1 MRLCAPLC
9 LTLPPCWWLLVGCVW
24 VREGLVLMM
33 GDSVGGSWSLGRVWA
48 FLGEFVDGVE
58 AARERVSAPA
68 GDVTGGSDYEAAVLV
83 DTLLRD
89 SGAAHM
95 ANTVLGRAFGVS
107 ERSVRD
113 RRKAVARRY
122 PEFFEAAARVP
133 GHVVADAWE
142 RTAGVDGAPVAHVST
157 SAVPA
162 AAPVGSAAVA
172 SPLLAPGAASAA
184 WVVGETRVDAGSS
197 WFMDDAG
204 DGVVPPGVTVATRA
218 EGVGEGAGVDLADGR
233 VGSNTGTAVGSSA
246 ASDEVLA
253 DRARRALKEAHDA
266 ATELAASRLGVSPEA
281 VTPYRASLRIPEMDG
296 SWLKINIDPSQAAL
310 EQGERVA
317 FEMLRA
323 DMDKYADNYK
333 RTHEGVAG
341 AGGAYADGTLVVA
354 LADFQTGKTDVHG
367 GTVNLYKRVR
377 SVYAQMEAEL
387 PHYKTIIAADL
398 GDIIENFM
406 NVGSQR
412 QSNDLNLTDQ
422 LEAAISLIWEG
433 LRVLHSKCDNLVYVA
448 VPSNH
453 CEVRTGVGNKNR
465 ASSVLSDDYGI
476 HVQRQI
482 RRMAEMRPDVYG
494 NMSFVCPSD
503 YDAACTVKPSA
514 DDKSVLFFEHGHVGG
529 GASQAKMRQH
539 VKNMQA
545 GRIAY
550 AHMANI
556 FVHGHYHT
564 PEMYLVG
571 DKTWVVG
578 VSSIDS
584 GSSWFTNA
592 TGESAPSAVTSFVAK
607 DGMVRDM
614 RLWTPAEGIGLD
626 DVADGV
632 RTSLFVPGEGGMM
645 VNASAS
651 VEVDARSLVPQRVDE
666 LLDGGLRGQ

>member
-1 MRLCAPLC
+1 M
-9 LTLPPCWWLLVGCVW
+9 TVTDG
-24 VREGLVLMM
+24 G
-33 GDSVGGSWSLGRVWA
+33 SVGGSWSLGRVWA
-48 FLGEFVDGVE
+48 FLGEFVGGEV

-68 GDVTGGSDYEAAVLV
+68 GDVTGGSDYEAAVLA

-89 SGAAHM
+89 SGVAHA

-122 PEFFEAAARVP
+122 PEFFDAAARVP
-133 GHVVADAWE
+133 GRVVADAWE
-142 RTAGVDGAPVAHVST
+142 RTVGVDDVPAI
-157 SAVPA
+157 PA
-162 AAPVGSAAVA
+162 AAPAGSSVVA
-172 SPLLAPGAASAA
+172 SPALPAPGVASDA
-184 WVVGETRVDAGSS
+184 WAVGEPHVDAGSS
-197 WFMDDAG
+197 WFTGDAG
-204 DGVVPPGVTVATRA
+204 EVAVPPGVTVAAHA
-218 EGVGEGAGVDLADGR
+218 ESVGEGVDLGLAGER
-233 VGSNTGTAVGSSA
+233 GGSNAGAAVGASG

-266 ATELAASRLGVSPEA
+266 ATELAASKLGVSPEA

-317 FEMLRA
+317 FETLRA
-323 DMDKYADNYK
+323 DMDKYADSYVK
-333 RTHEGVAG
+333 RHNANGAVGVG
-341 AGGAYADGTLVVA
+341 DRADGTLVVA

-387 PHYKTIIAADL
+387 PHYRTIIAADL

-433 LRVLHSKCDNLVYVA
+433 LRVLHSKCDNLIYVA

-614 RLWTPAEGIGLD
+614 RLWTPADGVGLD
-626 DVADGV
+626 DVADGA

-651 VEVDARSLVPQRVDE
+651 VEVDARSLVPARVDE
-666 LLDGGLRGQ
+666 MLDGGLRGQ

>member
-1 MRLCAPLC
+1 M
-9 LTLPPCWWLLVGCVW
+9 TVTDG
-24 VREGLVLMM
+24 G
-33 GDSVGGSWSLGRVWA
+33 SVGGSWSLGRVWA

-89 SGAAHM
+89 SGSAHM

-133 GHVVADAWE
+133 GRLVADAWE
-142 RTAGVDGAPVAHVST
+142 RTAGVDDAPVI
-157 SAVPA
+157 PA
-162 AAPVGSAAVA
+162 AAPDGSPAVA
-172 SPLLAPGAASAA
+172 SPTPSAPGATSAA
-184 WVVGETRVDAGSS
+184 WTVGETHVDAGSP
-197 WFMDDAG
+197 WFIDEAG
-204 DGVVPPGVTVATRA
+204 EGTVPPGVTVAAHA
-218 EGVGEGAGVDLADGR
+218 ESVGEGVDLGLAGER
-233 VGSNTGTAVGSSA
+233 GGSNAGATVGAPAVSA
-246 ASDEVLA
+246 EVLA

-266 ATELAASRLGVSPEA
+266 ATELAASKLGVSPEA
-281 VTPYRASLRIPEMDG
+281 VTPYSASLRCEEIG
-296 SWLKINIDPSQAAL
+296 NSWLKVNINPLKAMLA
-310 EQGERVA
+310 EGERVA
-317 FEMLRA
+317 FDSLRA
-323 DMDKYADNYK
+323 DMDKYAADYVK
-333 RTHEGVAG
+333 RHNANGAVGVG
-341 AGGAYADGTLVVA
+341 DRADGTLVVA

-433 LRVLHSKCDNLVYVA
+433 LRVLHSKCDNLIYVA

-578 VSSIDS
+578 VSSIDA
-584 GSSWFTNA
+584 GSSWFTNMS
-592 TGESAPSAVTSFVAK
+592 GESAPSAVTSFVAK

-614 RLWTPAEGIGLD
+614 RLWTPADGVGLD
-626 DVADGV
+626 DVADGA

-651 VEVDARSLVPQRVDE
+651 VEVDAHSLVPARVDE
-666 LLDGGLRGQ
+666 LLDGGLRG

>member
-1 MRLCAPLC
+1 
-9 LTLPPCWWLLVGCVW
+9 
-24 VREGLVLMM
+24 MM
-33 GDSVGGSWSLGRVWA
+33 GDNVGGSWSLGRVWA

-89 SGAAHM
+89 SGVAHM

-122 PEFFEAAARVP
+122 PEFFDAAARVP
-133 GHVVADAWE
+133 GRVVADAWE
-142 RTAGVDGAPVAHVST
+142 RTAGVDSAPVTHISEPAIT
-157 SAVPA
+157 A
-162 AAPVGSAAVA
+162 AAPAGSPVVA
-172 SPLLAPGAASAA
+172 SPALPAPGAASDA
-184 WVVGETRVDAGSS
+184 WAVGEPHVDAGSS
-197 WFMDDAG
+197 WFTGDAG
-204 DGVVPPGVTVATRA
+204 EVAVPPGVTVAAHA
-218 EGVGEGAGVDLADGR
+218 ESVGEGVDLGLAGER
-233 VGSNTGTAVGSSA
+233 GGANAGATVGASAVSA
-246 ASDEVLA
+246 EVLA

-266 ATELAASRLGVSPEA
+266 ATELAASTLGVSPEA
-281 VTPYRASLRIPEMDG
+281 VTPYRASLRIPKMGGG
-296 SWLKINIDPSQAAL
+296 SWLKVDIDPTKAAL
-310 EQGERVA
+310 AEGERVA
-317 FEMLRA
+317 FETLRA
-323 DMDKYADNYK
+323 DMDKYADDYK
-333 RTHEGVAG
+333 RTHEGAAG
-341 AGGAYADGTLVVA
+341 VGGAYADGTLVVA

-387 PHYKTIIAADL
+387 PRYRTIIAADL

-433 LRVLHSKCDNLVYVA
+433 LRVLHSKCDNLIYVA

-453 CEVRTGVGNKNR
+453 GEVRTGVGNKNR

-476 HVQRQI
+476 HVQRQT

-550 AHMANI
+550 AHMASI

-614 RLWTPAEGIGLD
+614 RLWTPADGVGLD
-626 DVADGV
+626 DVADGA
-632 RTSLFVPGEGGMM
+632 RTSLFVPGEGGVM

-651 VEVDARSLVPQRVDE
+651 VEVDARSLVPARVDE
-666 LLDGGLRGQ
+666 LLDGRLRG

>member
-1 MRLCAPLC
+1 MTVTDGGSA
-9 LTLPPCWWLLVGCVW
+9 
-24 VREGLVLMM
+24 
-33 GDSVGGSWSLGRVWA
+33 GSWSQGRVWA

-95 ANTVLGRAFGVS
+95 ANTALGRVFGVS

-113 RRKAVARRY
+113 RRKSVARRY

-133 GHVVADAWE
+133 GRVVADAWE
-142 RTAGVDGAPVAHVST
+142 RTVGVDD
-157 SAVPA
+157 VPA
-162 AAPVGSAAVA
+162 IPAADPAGSAAVV
-172 SPLLAPGAASAA
+172 SPAPSAPGAASAA
-184 WVVGETRVDAGSS
+184 WAVGESHVDAGSS
-197 WFMDDAG
+197 WFTGEAG
-204 DGVVPPGVTVATRA
+204 EGAVPPGVTVAEHA
-218 EGVGEGAGVDLADGR
+218 ESVGEGADLGLAGER
-233 VGSNTGTAVGSSA
+233 GGSNAGAAVGASGVSA
-246 ASDEVLA
+246 EVLA

-266 ATELAASRLGVSPEA
+266 ATELAASKLGVSPDA

-296 SWLKINIDPSQAAL
+296 SWLKINIDPSGAAL

-317 FEMLRA
+317 FETLRA
-323 DMDKYADNYK
+323 DMDKYADDYK
-333 RTHEGVAG
+333 RTHEGAAG

-387 PHYKTIIAADL
+387 PHYKTVIAADL

-503 YDAACTVKPSA
+503 YDAACTVKPDA
-514 DDKSVLFFEHGHVGG
+514 CDKSVLFFEHGHVGG

-550 AHMANI
+550 AHLANI

-571 DKTWVVG
+571 DKTWAVG

-614 RLWTPAEGIGLD
+614 RLWTPADGVGLD
-626 DVADGV
+626 DVADGA

-651 VEVDARSLVPQRVDE
+651 VEVDARSLVPARVDE
-666 LLDGGLRGQ
+666 LLDGGLRG

>member
-1 MRLCAPLC
+1 
-9 LTLPPCWWLLVGCVW
+9 
-24 VREGLVLMM
+24 MM
-33 GDSVGGSWSLGRVWA
+33 ADSVGGSWSLGRVWA
-48 FLGEFVDGVE
+48 FLGEFVDGVG
-58 AARERVSAPA
+58 AARERVSAPT

-122 PEFFEAAARVP
+122 PEFFDAAARVP
-133 GHVVADAWE
+133 GRVVADAWE
-142 RTAGVDGAPVAHVST
+142 RTAGVDDSPAI
-157 SAVPA
+157 PA
-162 AAPVGSAAVA
+162 AAPAGSPVVA
-172 SPLLAPGAASAA
+172 SPALPAPGAASDA
-184 WVVGETRVDAGSS
+184 WAVGESHVDAGSS
-197 WFMDDAG
+197 WFMDEAG
-204 DGVVPPGVTVATRA
+204 EGMVPPGVTVAEHA
-218 EGVGEGAGVDLADGR
+218 ESVGKGADLGLAGER
-233 VGSNTGTAVGSSA
+233 GGSNAGAAVGASA
-246 ASDEVLA
+246 VSAEVLA

-266 ATELAASRLGVSPEA
+266 ATELAASKLGVSPEA

-317 FEMLRA
+317 FETLRA
-323 DMDKYADNYK
+323 DMDKYADEYK
-333 RTHEGVAG
+333 RTHEGAAG
-341 AGGAYADGTLVVA
+341 VGGAYADGTPVVA

-387 PHYKTIIAADL
+387 PRYRTIIAADL

-433 LRVLHSKCDNLVYVA
+433 LRVLHSKCDNLIYVA

-614 RLWTPAEGIGLD
+614 RLWTPADGVGLD
-626 DVADGV
+626 DVADGA

-651 VEVDARSLVPQRVDE
+651 VEVDARSLVPARVDE
-666 LLDGGLRGQ
+666 LLDGGLRG

>member
-1 MRLCAPLC
+1 MTVTDGGSA
-9 LTLPPCWWLLVGCVW
+9 
-24 VREGLVLMM
+24 
-33 GDSVGGSWSLGRVWA
+33 GGSWSLGRAWA
-48 FLGEFVDGVE
+48 FLGEFVDGVGS
-58 AARERVSAPA
+58 ARERVSAPA
-68 GDVTGGSDYEAAVLV
+68 GDVTGGSDYEAAVLA

-89 SGAAHM
+89 SGVAHM
-95 ANTVLGRAFGVS
+95 ANTALGRVFGVS

-113 RRKAVARRY
+113 RRKSVARRY

-133 GHVVADAWE
+133 GRLVADVWE
-142 RTAGVDGAPVAHVST
+142 SVAGADGAPGQVGLSAAPASDSAVKGVVSAGSPAVVSPAPSVHSAVSAAT
-157 SAVPA
+157 SAP
-162 AAPVGSAAVA
+162 SVA
-172 SPLLAPGAASAA
+172 SGAN
-184 WVVGETRVDAGSS
+184 
-197 WFMDDAG
+197 
-204 DGVVPPGVTVATRA
+204 TVAGR
-218 EGVGEGAGVDLADGR
+218 EGALAGGEGASESAD
-233 VGSNTGTAVGSSA
+233 V
-246 ASDEVLA
+246 EVLA

-266 ATELAASRLGVSPEA
+266 ATELAASKLGVSPEA
-281 VTPYRASLRIPEMDG
+281 VTPYRASLRCEEMG
-296 SWLKINIDPSQAAL
+296 NSWLKVNINPLKAMLAD
-310 EQGERVA
+310 GERVA
-317 FEMLRA
+317 FETLRA
-323 DMDKYADNYK
+323 DMDKYAADYVK
-333 RTHEGVAG
+333 RHSTRSATDVGDR
-341 AGGAYADGTLVVA
+341 ADGTLVVA

-367 GTVNLYKRVR
+367 GTVNLYRRVR

-387 PHYKTIIAADL
+387 PHYKTIVAADL

-433 LRVLHSKCDNLVYVA
+433 LRVLHSKCDNLIYVA

-529 GASQAKMRQH
+529 GAAQAKMRRH
-539 VKNMQA
+539 VKDMQA

-550 AHMANI
+550 AHLANI

-578 VSSIDS
+578 VSSIDA

-614 RLWTPAEGIGLD
+614 RLWTPADGVGLD
-626 DVADGV
+626 DAVDGA

-651 VEVDARSLVPQRVDE
+651 VEVDAHDLVPARVDE
-666 LLDGGLRGQ
+666 ILGGGLRGQ

>member
-1 MRLCAPLC
+1 MAV
-9 LTLPPCWWLLVGCVW
+9 TDG
-24 VREGLVLMM
+24 G
-33 GDSVGGSWSLGRVWA
+33 SVGGSWSLGRVWA

-58 AARERVSAPA
+58 AARERVSAPT

-122 PEFFEAAARVP
+122 PEFFEASARVP
-133 GHVVADAWE
+133 GRVVADAWE
-142 RTAGVDGAPVAHVST
+142 RTAGVDDAPAI
-157 SAVPA
+157 PA
-162 AAPVGSAAVA
+162 TATAGSPVVA
-172 SPLLAPGAASAA
+172 SPTPSAPGAASAA
-184 WVVGETRVDAGSS
+184 WAVGESHVDAGSS
-197 WFMDDAG
+197 WFMDEAG
-204 DGVVPPGVTVATRA
+204 EVAVPPGVTVAAHA
-218 EGVGEGAGVDLADGR
+218 ESVGEGVDLGLAGER
-233 VGSNTGTAVGSSA
+233 GGSNAGAAVGASG

-266 ATELAASRLGVSPEA
+266 ATELAASRLGVSPDA
-281 VTPYRASLRIPEMDG
+281 VSPYRASLRIPEMDG
-296 SWLKINIDPSQAAL
+296 SWLKVNIDQTKAAL
-310 EQGERVA
+310 DEGERVA
-317 FEMLRA
+317 FESLRA
-323 DMDKYADNYK
+323 DMDKYAADYVKHHNT
-333 RTHEGVAG
+333 RSVAG
-341 AGGAYADGTLVVA
+341 AGAYADGTLVVA
-354 LADFQTGKTDVHG
+354 LADFQTGKADVHG

-387 PHYKTIIAADL
+387 PHYKTIVAADL

-433 LRVLHSKCDNLVYVA
+433 LRVLHSKCDNLIYVA

-503 YDAACTVKPSA
+503 YDAACTVKPDA
-514 DDKSVLFFEHGHVGG
+514 GDKSVLFFEHGHVGG
-529 GASQAKMRQH
+529 GASQAKMRRH
-539 VKNMQA
+539 VKDMQA

-550 AHMANI
+550 AHLANI
-556 FVHGHYHT
+556 FVHAHYHT

-614 RLWTPAEGIGLD
+614 RLWTPADGVGLD
-626 DVADGV
+626 DAADGA

-651 VEVDARSLVPQRVDE
+651 VEVDARSLVPARVDE
-666 LLDGGLRGQ
+666 MLDGGLRGQ

>member
-1 MRLCAPLC
+1 M
-9 LTLPPCWWLLVGCVW
+9 TVTDG
-24 VREGLVLMM
+24 G
-33 GDSVGGSWSLGRVWA
+33 SVGGSWSLGRVWA

-133 GHVVADAWE
+133 GRLVADAWE
-142 RTAGVDGAPVAHVST
+142 RTAGVDDAPAI
-157 SAVPA
+157 PA
-162 AAPVGSAAVA
+162 AAPAGSPVVA
-172 SPLLAPGAASAA
+172 SPAPPAPSGTPDA
-184 WVVGETRVDAGSS
+184 WAVGEPHVDAGSS
-197 WFMDDAG
+197 WFTGDAG
-204 DGVVPPGVTVATRA
+204 EGTVPPGVTVAA
-218 EGVGEGAGVDLADGR
+218 HSENVGEGAGVDLGLAGER
-233 VGSNTGTAVGSSA
+233 GGSNTGATVGSYGASA
-246 ASDEVLA
+246 EVLA

-266 ATELAASRLGVSPEA
+266 ATELAASKLGVSPEA
-281 VTPYRASLRIPEMDG
+281 VTPYSASLRCEEIG
-296 SWLKINIDPSQAAL
+296 NSWLKVNINPLKAMLA
-310 EQGERVA
+310 EGERVA
-317 FEMLRA
+317 FDSLRA
-323 DMDKYADNYK
+323 DMDKYAADYVK
-333 RTHEGVAG
+333 RHNANGAVGVG
-341 AGGAYADGTLVVA
+341 DRADGTLVVA

-387 PHYKTIIAADL
+387 PHYRTIIAADL

-433 LRVLHSKCDNLVYVA
+433 LRVLHSKCDNLIYVA

-550 AHMANI
+550 AHLANI

-614 RLWTPAEGIGLD
+614 RLWTPADGVGLG
-626 DVADGV
+626 DVAEGA

-651 VEVDARSLVPQRVDE
+651 VEVDANGLVPQRVDE
-666 LLDGGLRGQ
+666 MLDGGLRGQ

>member
-1 MRLCAPLC
+1 
-9 LTLPPCWWLLVGCVW
+9 
-24 VREGLVLMM
+24 MM
-33 GDSVGGSWSLGRVWA
+33 VDSVGGSWSMGRVWA
-48 FLGEFVDGVE
+48 FLGAFGVSE
-58 AARERVSAPA
+58 RSVRERVQAPA

-89 SGAAHM
+89 SGVQHM

-142 RTAGVDGAPVAHVST
+142 RTAGVDGAPAAHVST

-172 SPLLAPGAASAA
+172 SHPSAPGAASAA
-184 WVVGETRVDAGSS
+184 WVVGEPHVDAGSS
-197 WFMDDAG
+197 WFTGEAG
-204 DGVVPPGVTVATRA
+204 DGVVPPGVAVAARGEA
-218 EGVGEGAGVDLADGR
+218 ASEGAGVDLGLAGEH
-233 VGSNTGTAVGSSA
+233 GGENTGTAVGASA
-246 ASDEVLA
+246 ASAEVLA

-266 ATELAASRLGVSPEA
+266 ATELAASKLGVSPEA

-317 FEMLRA
+317 FDSLRS
-323 DMDKYADNYK
+323 DMDKYAADYVK
-333 RTHEGVAG
+333 RVRAGNGADTAGV
-341 AGGAYADGTLVVA
+341 GGAYADGTLVVA

-387 PHYKTIIAADL
+387 PRYRTIIAADL

-433 LRVLHSKCDNLVYVA
+433 LRVLHSKCDNLIYVA

-626 DVADGV
+626 DEADGA

>member
-1 MRLCAPLC
+1 MTVAD
-9 LTLPPCWWLLVGCVW
+9 G
-24 VREGLVLMM
+24 G
-33 GDSVGGSWSLGRVWA
+33 SAGSWSLGRVWA

-58 AARERVSAPA
+58 AARERVSAPT

-133 GHVVADAWE
+133 GRVVADAWE
-142 RTAGVDGAPVAHVST
+142 RTAGVDDAPAI
-157 SAVPA
+157 PA
-162 AAPVGSAAVA
+162 AATAGSPVVA
-172 SPLLAPGAASAA
+172 SPTPSAPGAASAA
-184 WVVGETRVDAGSS
+184 WAVGESHVDAGSP
-197 WFMDDAG
+197 WFVDEAG
-204 DGVVPPGVTVATRA
+204 EGTVPPGVTVAAHA
-218 EGVGEGAGVDLADGR
+218 ESVAPGAGVDLGLAGER
-233 VGSNTGTAVGSSA
+233 GGSNVGAAVGESGVSA
-246 ASDEVLA
+246 EVLA

-266 ATELAASRLGVSPEA
+266 ATELAASKLGVSPEA
-281 VTPYRASLRIPEMDG
+281 VTPYSASLRCEEIG
-296 SWLKINIDPSQAAL
+296 NSWLKVNINPLKAMLA
-310 EQGERVA
+310 EGERVA
-317 FEMLRA
+317 FDSLRA
-323 DMDKYADNYK
+323 DMDKYAADYVK
-333 RTHEGVAG
+333 RHNANGAVGVG
-341 AGGAYADGTLVVA
+341 DRADGTLVVA

-387 PHYKTIIAADL
+387 PHYRTIIAADL

-433 LRVLHSKCDNLVYVA
+433 LRVLHSKCDNLIYVA

-550 AHMANI
+550 AHLANI

-584 GSSWFTNA
+584 GSSWFTNMS
-592 TGESAPSAVTSFVAK
+592 GESAPSAITSFVAK

-614 RLWTPAEGIGLD
+614 RLWTPADGVGLD
-626 DVADGV
+626 DVAEGA

-651 VEVDARSLVPQRVDE
+651 VEVDARSLVPARVDE

>member
-1 MRLCAPLC
+1 MTVTDGGSA
-9 LTLPPCWWLLVGCVW
+9 
-24 VREGLVLMM
+24 
-33 GDSVGGSWSLGRVWA
+33 GSWSLGRVWA

-122 PEFFEAAARVP
+122 QEFFEAAARVP
-133 GHVVADAWE
+133 GRLVADAWE
-142 RTAGVDGAPVAHVST
+142 RTAGVDDAPAI
-157 SAVPA
+157 PA
-162 AAPVGSAAVA
+162 AAPAGSAVVA
-172 SPLLAPGAASAA
+172 SPAPSAPGAASAA
-184 WVVGETRVDAGSS
+184 WTVGESHVDSGSS
-197 WFMDDAG
+197 WFMDEAG
-204 DGVVPPGVTVATRA
+204 NPVVPVGVSV
-218 EGVGEGAGVDLADGR
+218 EGVPSGAGATTVVERVAANVD
-233 VGSNTGTAVGSSA
+233 TTAVDGGA
-246 ASDEVLA
+246 DVEVLA

-266 ATELAASRLGVSPEA
+266 ATELAASKLGVSPDA

-317 FEMLRA
+317 FDSLRA
-323 DMDKYADNYK
+323 DMDKYAANYVK
-333 RTHEGVAG
+333 RHNTRSAAG
-341 AGGAYADGTLVVA
+341 AGAYADGTLVVA

-387 PHYKTIIAADL
+387 PRYRTIIAADL

-614 RLWTPAEGIGLD
+614 RLWTPADGVGLD
-626 DVADGV
+626 DAADGA

-651 VEVDARSLVPQRVDE
+651 VEVDARSLVPARVDE
-666 LLDGGLRGQ
+666 MLDGGLRGQ

>member
-1 MRLCAPLC
+1 M
-9 LTLPPCWWLLVGCVW
+9 T
-24 VREGLVLMM
+24 
-33 GDSVGGSWSLGRVWA
+33 GDNVGGSWSMGRVWA
-48 FLGEFVDGVE
+48 FLGAFGVSE
-58 AARERVSAPA
+58 RSVRERVQAPA

-89 SGAAHM
+89 SGVQHM

-172 SPLLAPGAASAA
+172 SPPSAPGAASAA
-184 WVVGETRVDAGSS
+184 WVVGETHVDAGSS

-204 DGVVPPGVTVATRA
+204 DGVVPPGVAVAAHA
-218 EGVGEGAGVDLADGR
+218 ESVGEGMGVDLADGR

-317 FEMLRA
+317 FETLRA

-333 RTHEGVAG
+333 RTHEGIVG

-453 CEVRTGVGNKNR
+453 GEVRTGVGNKNR

>member
-1 MRLCAPLC
+1 M
-9 LTLPPCWWLLVGCVW
+9 T
-24 VREGLVLMM
+24 GLN
-33 GDSVGGSWSLGRVWA
+33 GADGSWSLGRVWA

-89 SGAAHM
+89 SGVAHA

-133 GHVVADAWE
+133 GRVVADVWE
-142 RTAGVDGAPVAHVST
+142 SVAGADGARGVAGVSDARGSESAVQGVVPAGSPAVSPAVSASNAASPALSAPV
-157 SAVPA
+157 
-162 AAPVGSAAVA
+162 VA
-172 SPLLAPGAASAA
+172 SGSF
-184 WVVGETRVDAGSS
+184 VVGESHVDAGSS
-197 WFMDDAG
+197 WFTDEAG
-204 DGVVPPGVTVATRA
+204 NPVTPVGVSVEGVPSGAGATTVAGRECSLA
-218 EGVGEGAGVDLADGR
+218 EGETAADSVD
-233 VGSNTGTAVGSSA
+233 V
-246 ASDEVLA
+246 EVLA

-266 ATELAASRLGVSPEA
+266 ATELAASRLGVSPDA
-281 VTPYRASLRIPEMDG
+281 VSPYRASLRIPEMDG
-296 SWLKINIDPSQAAL
+296 SWLTVNIDQTKAML
-310 EQGERVA
+310 DEGERVA
-317 FEMLRA
+317 FETLRA
-323 DMDKYADNYK
+323 DMDKYAADYAK
-333 RTHEGVAG
+333 RHNTRNAVNAG
-341 AGGAYADGTLVVA
+341 EYADGTLVVA

-387 PHYKTIIAADL
+387 PRYKTIVAADL

-422 LEAAISLIWEG
+422 LEAAISLVWEG
-433 LRVLHSKCDNLVYVA
+433 LRVLHSKCDNLIYVA

-578 VSSIDS
+578 VSSIDA

-614 RLWTPAEGIGLD
+614 RLWTPADGAGLD
-626 DVADGV
+626 DVADGA

-651 VEVDARSLVPQRVDE
+651 VEVDARSLVPARVDE

>member
-1 MRLCAPLC
+1 M
-9 LTLPPCWWLLVGCVW
+9 T
-24 VREGLVLMM
+24 
-33 GDSVGGSWSLGRVWA
+33 GDNVGGSWSLGRVWA

-89 SGAAHM
+89 SGVAHM

-122 PEFFEAAARVP
+122 PEFFEAAVRVP
-133 GHVVADAWE
+133 GRVVADAWE
-142 RTAGVDGAPVAHVST
+142 RTAGVDDAPAI
-157 SAVPA
+157 PA
-162 AAPVGSAAVA
+162 AAPASSAAVA
-172 SPLLAPGAASAA
+172 SPAPSVPGVASGAWA
-184 WVVGETRVDAGSS
+184 VGETRVDAGSS

-204 DGVVPPGVTVATRA
+204 NPVVPVGASV
-218 EGVGEGAGVDLADGR
+218 EGVPSGAGATTVVERDAANVDTTVVDGGAD
-233 VGSNTGTAVGSSA
+233 V
-246 ASDEVLA
+246 EVLA

-266 ATELAASRLGVSPEA
+266 ATELAASKLGVSPEA

-317 FEMLRA
+317 FETLRA
-323 DMDKYADNYK
+323 DMDKYADSYK
-333 RTHEGVAG
+333 QTHAHAAN

-387 PHYKTIIAADL
+387 PRYRTIIAADL

-578 VSSIDS
+578 VSSIDA

-614 RLWTPAEGIGLD
+614 RLWTPADGVGLD
-626 DVADGV
+626 DVADGA

-651 VEVDARSLVPQRVDE
+651 VEVDARSLVPARVDE

>member
-1 MRLCAPLC
+1 MTVAD
-9 LTLPPCWWLLVGCVW
+9 
-24 VREGLVLMM
+24 

-89 SGAAHM
+89 SGVAHA

-133 GHVVADAWE
+133 GRVVADAWE
-142 RTAGVDGAPVAHVST
+142 RTAGVDDAPAI
-157 SAVPA
+157 PA
-162 AAPVGSAAVA
+162 AATAGSPAVA
-172 SPLLAPGAASAA
+172 SPAPPAPSGTPDA
-184 WVVGETRVDAGSS
+184 WAVGESHVDAGSS
-197 WFMDDAG
+197 WFTGDAG
-204 DGVVPPGVTVATRA
+204 EVAVPPGVTVAA
-218 EGVGEGAGVDLADGR
+218 HSENVGEVAGVDLGLAGER
-233 VGSNTGTAVGSSA
+233 GGANAGTAVGASGV
-246 ASDEVLA
+246 SDEVLA

-266 ATELAASRLGVSPEA
+266 ATELAASKLGVSPEA
-281 VTPYRASLRIPEMDG
+281 VTPYSASLRCEEIG
-296 SWLKINIDPSQAAL
+296 NSWLKVNINPLKAMLA
-310 EQGERVA
+310 EGERVA
-317 FEMLRA
+317 FDSLRA
-323 DMDKYADNYK
+323 DMDKYAADYVK
-333 RTHEGVAG
+333 RHNANGAVGVG
-341 AGGAYADGTLVVA
+341 DRADGTLVVA

-387 PHYKTIIAADL
+387 PRYRTIIAADL

-433 LRVLHSKCDNLVYVA
+433 LRVLHSKCDNLIYVA

-614 RLWTPAEGIGLD
+614 RLWTPADGVGLD
-626 DVADGV
+626 DVADGA

-651 VEVDARSLVPQRVDE
+651 VEVDARSLVPARADE

>member
-1 MRLCAPLC
+1 MTAG
-9 LTLPPCWWLLVGCVW
+9 VSG
-24 VREGLVLMM
+24 
-33 GDSVGGSWSLGRVWA
+33 SVGGSWSQGRVWA

-122 PEFFEAAARVP
+122 PEFFDAAARVP
-133 GHVVADAWE
+133 GRLVADAWE
-142 RTAGVDGAPVAHVST
+142 RTAGVDDAPAI
-157 SAVPA
+157 PA
-162 AAPVGSAAVA
+162 AAPAGSPVVA
-172 SPLLAPGAASAA
+172 SPAPSAPGAASDA
-184 WVVGETRVDAGSS
+184 WAVGETHVDSGSP
-197 WFMDDAG
+197 WFMDEVG
-204 DGVVPPGVTVATRA
+204 EGTVPPGVTVAAHA
-218 EGVGEGAGVDLADGR
+218 ESVAPGAGVGLGLAGER
-233 VGSNTGTAVGSSA
+233 GGSNVGAAVGASGVSA
-246 ASDEVLA
+246 EVLA

-266 ATELAASRLGVSPEA
+266 ATELAASRLGVSPDA
-281 VTPYRASLRIPEMDG
+281 VSPYRASLRIPEMDG
-296 SWLKINIDPSQAAL
+296 SWLKVNIDQTKAAL
-310 EQGERVA
+310 DEGERVA
-317 FEMLRA
+317 FESLRA
-323 DMDKYADNYK
+323 DMDKYAADYVKHHNT
-333 RTHEGVAG
+333 RSVAG
-341 AGGAYADGTLVVA
+341 AGAYADGTLVVA
-354 LADFQTGKTDVHG
+354 LADFQTGKADVHG

-387 PHYKTIIAADL
+387 PHYKTIVAADL

-433 LRVLHSKCDNLVYVA
+433 LRVLHSKCDNLIYVA

-503 YDAACTVKPSA
+503 YDAACTVKPDA
-514 DDKSVLFFEHGHVGG
+514 GDKSVLFFEHGHVGG
-529 GASQAKMRQH
+529 GASQAKMRRH
-539 VKNMQA
+539 VKDMQA

-550 AHMANI
+550 AHLANI
-556 FVHGHYHT
+556 FVHAHYHT

-592 TGESAPSAVTSFVAK
+592 TGESAPSAITSFVAK

-614 RLWTPAEGIGLD
+614 RLWTPADGVGLD
-626 DVADGV
+626 DAADGA

-651 VEVDARSLVPQRVDE
+651 VEVDARSLVPARVDE
-666 LLDGGLRGQ
+666 MLDGGLRGQ

>member
-1 MRLCAPLC
+1 MTVAD
-9 LTLPPCWWLLVGCVW
+9 G
-24 VREGLVLMM
+24 GNA
-33 GDSVGGSWSLGRVWA
+33 GSWSLGRVWA

-58 AARERVSAPA
+58 AARERVQAPA

-89 SGAAHM
+89 SGVAHM

-133 GHVVADAWE
+133 GRLVADAWE
-142 RTAGVDGAPVAHVST
+142 RTAGVDSVPAI
-157 SAVPA
+157 PA
-162 AAPVGSAAVA
+162 AAPVDSTAVA
-172 SPLLAPGAASAA
+172 STAPSAPGAASAA
-184 WVVGETRVDAGSS
+184 WAVGETRVDAGSS
-197 WFMDDAG
+197 WFMDEAG
-204 DGVVPPGVTVATRA
+204 EAAVPSGVTVAA
-218 EGVGEGAGVDLADGR
+218 HGENVGEGAGVDLGLAGER
-233 VGSNTGTAVGSSA
+233 VGSNAGAAVGSSA
-246 ASDEVLA
+246 VSAEVLA

-266 ATELAASRLGVSPEA
+266 ATELAASKLGVSPEA

-296 SWLKINIDPSQAAL
+296 SWLKVNIDQAKAAL
-310 EQGERVA
+310 DEGERVA
-317 FEMLRA
+317 FETLRA
-323 DMDKYADNYK
+323 DMDKYAADYK
-333 RTHEGVAG
+333 RTHAHAAN

-387 PHYKTIIAADL
+387 PRYRTIIAADL

-433 LRVLHSKCDNLVYVA
+433 LRVLHSKCDNLIYVA

-482 RRMAEMRPDVYG
+482 RRMAQMRPDVYG

-614 RLWTPAEGIGLD
+614 RLWTPADGVGLD
-626 DVADGV
+626 DVADGA

-651 VEVDARSLVPQRVDE
+651 VEVDTNGLVPARVDE
-666 LLDGGLRGQ
+666 LLGGGLRG

>member
-1 MRLCAPLC
+1 M
-9 LTLPPCWWLLVGCVW
+9 T
-24 VREGLVLMM
+24 GLN
-33 GDSVGGSWSLGRVWA
+33 GAGGSWSLGRVWA

-122 PEFFEAAARVP
+122 PEFFDAAARVP
-133 GHVVADAWE
+133 GRLVADAWE
-142 RTAGVDGAPVAHVST
+142 RTAGVDDAPAI
-157 SAVPA
+157 PA
-162 AAPVGSAAVA
+162 TATAGSPVVA
-172 SPLLAPGAASAA
+172 SPTPSAPGAASDA
-184 WVVGETRVDAGSS
+184 WAVGEPHVDAGSS
-197 WFMDDAG
+197 WFTGDAG
-204 DGVVPPGVTVATRA
+204 EVAVPPGVTVAAHA
-218 EGVGEGAGVDLADGR
+218 ESVGEGVDLGLAGER
-233 VGSNTGTAVGSSA
+233 GGSNAGAAVGESGVSA
-246 ASDEVLA
+246 EVLA

-266 ATELAASRLGVSPEA
+266 ATELAASKLGVSPDA

-296 SWLKINIDPSQAAL
+296 SWLKINIDPSGAAL

-317 FEMLRA
+317 FETLRA
-323 DMDKYADNYK
+323 DMDKYADDYK
-333 RTHEGVAG
+333 RTHEGAAG
-341 AGGAYADGTLVVA
+341 VGGAYADGTLVVA

-387 PHYKTIIAADL
+387 PRYRTIIAADL

-433 LRVLHSKCDNLVYVA
+433 LRVLHSKCDNLIYVA

-578 VSSIDS
+578 VSSIDA

-614 RLWTPAEGIGLD
+614 RLWTPADGVGLD
-626 DVADGV
+626 DAADGA

-651 VEVDARSLVPQRVDE
+651 VEVDARSLVPARVDE
-666 LLDGGLRGQ
+666 LLDGGLRG

>member
-1 MRLCAPLC
+1 
-9 LTLPPCWWLLVGCVW
+9 
-24 VREGLVLMM
+24 MM
-33 GDSVGGSWSLGRVWA
+33 GDNVGGSWSQGRAWA
-48 FLGEFVDGVE
+48 FLGEFVDGVG

-89 SGAAHM
+89 SGVAHA

-133 GHVVADAWE
+133 GRVVADAWE
-142 RTAGVDGAPVAHVST
+142 RTAGVDDAPAI
-157 SAVPA
+157 PA
-162 AAPVGSAAVA
+162 AATAGSPVVA
-172 SPLLAPGAASAA
+172 SPAPSAPGAASDA
-184 WVVGETRVDAGSS
+184 WAVGEPHVDAGSS
-197 WFMDDAG
+197 WFTGDAG
-204 DGVVPPGVTVATRA
+204 EVAVPPGVTAAAHA
-218 EGVGEGAGVDLADGR
+218 ESVGEGVDLGLAGER
-233 VGSNTGTAVGSSA
+233 GGANAGAAVGASGVSA
-246 ASDEVLA
+246 EVLA

-266 ATELAASRLGVSPEA
+266 ATELAASKLGVSPEA
-281 VTPYRASLRIPEMDG
+281 VTPYSASLRCEEIG
-296 SWLKINIDPSQAAL
+296 NSWLKVNINPLKAMLA
-310 EQGERVA
+310 EGERVA
-317 FEMLRA
+317 FESLRA
-323 DMDKYADNYK
+323 DMDKYAADYVKHHNT
-333 RTHEGVAG
+333 RSVAG
-341 AGGAYADGTLVVA
+341 AGAYADGTLVVA

-387 PHYKTIIAADL
+387 PHYKTIVAADL

-433 LRVLHSKCDNLVYVA
+433 LRVLHSKCDNLIYVA

-592 TGESAPSAVTSFVAK
+592 TGESVPSAVTSFVAK

-614 RLWTPAEGIGLD
+614 RLWTPADGVGLD
-626 DVADGV
+626 DVADGA

-651 VEVDARSLVPQRVDE
+651 VEVDARSLVPARVDE

>member
-1 MRLCAPLC
+1 
-9 LTLPPCWWLLVGCVW
+9 
-24 VREGLVLMM
+24 MM
-33 GDSVGGSWSLGRVWA
+33 GDNVGGSWSLGRVWA
-48 FLGEFVDGVE
+48 FLGEFVDGE
-58 AARERVSAPA
+58 GAARERVQAPA

-172 SPLLAPGAASAA
+172 SPPSAHGVSPAA
-184 WVVGETRVDAGSS
+184 WAVGESHVDAGSS

-204 DGVVPPGVTVATRA
+204 NPVVPVGVSV
-218 EGVGEGAGVDLADGR
+218 EGVPSGAGATTVVEREATNVD
-233 VGSNTGTAVGSSA
+233 TTAVDGGA
-246 ASDEVLA
+246 DVDVLA
-253 DRARRALKEAHDA
+253 DKARRALKEAHDA
-266 ATELAASRLGVSPEA
+266 ATELAASKLGVSPEA

-317 FEMLRA
+317 FETLRA

-333 RTHEGVAG
+333 RTHEGAAG

-433 LRVLHSKCDNLVYVA
+433 LRVLHSKCDNLIYVA

-482 RRMAEMRPDVYG
+482 RRMAEMQPDVYG

-614 RLWTPAEGIGLD
+614 RLWTPADGVGLD
-626 DVADGV
+626 DVADGA

-651 VEVDARSLVPQRVDE
+651 VEIDARSLVPARVDE
-666 LLDGGLRGQ
+666 MLDGGLRG

>member
-1 MRLCAPLC
+1 
-9 LTLPPCWWLLVGCVW
+9 
-24 VREGLVLMM
+24 MM
-33 GDSVGGSWSLGRVWA
+33 GDTVGGSWSQGRVWA
-48 FLGEFVDGVE
+48 FLGEFVDGVG

-89 SGAAHM
+89 SGVAHA

-133 GHVVADAWE
+133 GRLVADAWE
-142 RTAGVDGAPVAHVST
+142 RTAGVDDAPAI
-157 SAVPA
+157 PA
-162 AAPVGSAAVA
+162 AAPAGSPVVA
-172 SPLLAPGAASAA
+172 SPAPSAPGAASDA
-184 WVVGETRVDAGSS
+184 WAVGEPHVDAGSS
-197 WFMDDAG
+197 WFMDEAG
-204 DGVVPPGVTVATRA
+204 EGTVPPGVTVAA
-218 EGVGEGAGVDLADGR
+218 HSENVGEVAGVDLGLAGER
-233 VGSNTGTAVGSSA
+233 GGSNAGAAVGASGVSA
-246 ASDEVLA
+246 EVLA

-266 ATELAASRLGVSPEA
+266 ATELAASRLGVSPDA
-281 VTPYRASLRIPEMDG
+281 VSPYRASLRIPEMDG
-296 SWLKINIDPSQAAL
+296 SWLKVNIDQSKAML
-310 EQGERVA
+310 DEGERVA
-317 FEMLRA
+317 FESLRA
-323 DMDKYADNYK
+323 DMDKYAADYAKHHNANGAV
-333 RTHEGVAG
+333 GVG
-341 AGGAYADGTLVVA
+341 DRADGTLVVA

-387 PHYKTIIAADL
+387 PHYKTIVAADL

-433 LRVLHSKCDNLVYVA
+433 LRVLHSKCDNLIYVA

-503 YDAACTVKPSA
+503 YDAACTVKPDA

-529 GASQAKMRQH
+529 GAAQAKMRRH
-539 VKNMQA
+539 VKDMQA

-550 AHMANI
+550 AHLANI

-614 RLWTPAEGIGLD
+614 RLWTPADGVGLD
-626 DVADGV
+626 DVADGA

-651 VEVDARSLVPQRVDE
+651 VEVDARSLVPARVDE

>member
-1 MRLCAPLC
+1 
-9 LTLPPCWWLLVGCVW
+9 
-24 VREGLVLMM
+24 MM
-33 GDSVGGSWSLGRVWA
+33 GDTVGGSWSLGRAWA
-48 FLGEFVDGVE
+48 FLGEFVDGVV
-58 AARERVSAPA
+58 AARERVQAPA
-68 GDVTGGSDYEAAVLV
+68 GDVTGGSDYEAAVLA

-89 SGAAHM
+89 SGVAHM
-95 ANTVLGRAFGVS
+95 ANTALGRVFGVS

-113 RRKAVARRY
+113 RRKSVARRY

-133 GHVVADAWE
+133 GRVVADVWE
-142 RTAGVDGAPVAHVST
+142 SVAGADSALGVAGVSDARGVESDVQGVVLAGSSAVSPAVSASSAASPALSAPVVASGSFEVGAPS
-157 SAVPA
+157 
-162 AAPVGSAAVA
+162 
-172 SPLLAPGAASAA
+172 
-184 WVVGETRVDAGSS
+184 VDAGSS
-197 WFMDDAG
+197 WFTDGAG
-204 DGVVPPGVTVATRA
+204 NTVTPVGVTV
-218 EGVGEGAGVDLADGR
+218 EGV
-233 VGSNTGTAVGSSA
+233 
-246 ASDEVLA
+246 ASDAGASLVGVHDDANTDATVTNGGADVEVLA

-266 ATELAASRLGVSPEA
+266 ATELAASRLGVSPDA
-281 VTPYRASLRIPEMDG
+281 VSPYRASLRIPEMDG
-296 SWLKINIDPSQAAL
+296 SWLKVNIDQSKAML
-310 EQGERVA
+310 DEGERVA
-317 FEMLRA
+317 FDSLRA
-323 DMDKYADNYK
+323 DMDKYAADYVK
-333 RTHEGVAG
+333 RHNTHSAAG
-341 AGGAYADGTLVVA
+341 ASDYAEGTLVVA

-387 PHYKTIIAADL
+387 PHYKTIVAADL

-433 LRVLHSKCDNLVYVA
+433 LRVLHSKCDNLIYVA

-503 YDAACTVKPSA
+503 YDAACTVKPDA
-514 DDKSVLFFEHGHVGG
+514 GDKSVLFFEHGHVGG
-529 GASQAKMRQH
+529 GASQAKMRCH
-539 VKNMQA
+539 VKDMQA

-550 AHMANI
+550 AHLANI

-578 VSSIDS
+578 VSSIDA

-626 DVADGV
+626 DVADGA

-651 VEVDARSLVPQRVDE
+651 VEVDARSLVPARVDE

>member
-1 MRLCAPLC
+1 
-9 LTLPPCWWLLVGCVW
+9 
-24 VREGLVLMM
+24 MM
-33 GDSVGGSWSLGRVWA
+33 VDSVGGSWSLGRVWA

-95 ANTVLGRAFGVS
+95 ANTVLGRVFGVS

-133 GHVVADAWE
+133 GRVVADVWE
-142 RTAGVDGAPVAHVST
+142 RTAGVDDEPAS
-157 SAVPA
+157 SAV
-162 AAPVGSAAVA
+162 VA
-172 SPLLAPGAASAA
+172 SPAPSAPGAASAA
-184 WVVGETRVDAGSS
+184 WAVGEPHVDAGSS
-197 WFMDDAG
+197 WFTGDAG
-204 DGVVPPGVTVATRA
+204 EGTVPPGVTVAERA
-218 EGVGEGAGVDLADGR
+218 ESVGEVAGVDLGLAGDHSGA
-233 VGSNTGTAVGSSA
+233 NTGAAVGVSGV
-246 ASDEVLA
+246 SDEVLA

-266 ATELAASRLGVSPEA
+266 ATELAASKLGVSPEA

-317 FEMLRA
+317 FETLRA
-323 DMDKYADNYK
+323 DMDKYADDYVK
-333 RTHEGVAG
+333 RHSSRNAAGVSD
-341 AGGAYADGTLVVA
+341 YADGTLVVA

-387 PHYKTIIAADL
+387 PHYRTIIAADL

-433 LRVLHSKCDNLVYVA
+433 LRVLHSKCDNLIYVA

-482 RRMAEMRPDVYG
+482 RRMAEMRTDVYG

-550 AHMANI
+550 AHLANI

-584 GSSWFTNA
+584 GSSWFTNMS
-592 TGESAPSAVTSFVAK
+592 GESAPSAITSFVAK

-614 RLWTPAEGIGLD
+614 RLWTPADGVGLD
-626 DVADGV
+626 DVAEGA

-651 VEVDARSLVPQRVDE
+651 VEVDARSLVPARVDE

>member
-1 MRLCAPLC
+1 MTVAD
-9 LTLPPCWWLLVGCVW
+9 G
-24 VREGLVLMM
+24 G
-33 GDSVGGSWSLGRVWA
+33 SAGSWSLGRAWA
-48 FLGEFVDGVE
+48 FLGEFVDGVG
-58 AARERVSAPA
+58 AARERVQAPA
-68 GDVTGGSDYEAAVLV
+68 GDVTGGSDYEAAVLA

-89 SGAAHM
+89 SGVAHM
-95 ANTVLGRAFGVS
+95 ANTALGRVFGVS

-113 RRKAVARRY
+113 RRKSVARRY

-133 GHVVADAWE
+133 GRVVADAWE
-142 RTAGVDGAPVAHVST
+142 SVAGDDGVPVQVGVSAAPASE
-157 SAVPA
+157 SAVPVVASAGSRVTASPTVVSPAVSAPNA
-162 AAPVGSAAVA
+162 ASPVPSATSAASGSFEVG
-172 SPLLAPGAASAA
+172 APS
-184 WVVGETRVDAGSS
+184 VDAGSS
-197 WFMDDAG
+197 WFTGEAG
-204 DGVVPPGVTVATRA
+204 NAVTP
-218 EGVGEGAGVDLADGR
+218 AGVR
-233 VGSNTGTAVGSSA
+233 A
-246 ASDEVLA
+246 ASDESAVSGVGVSVGVADSESADVEVLA

-266 ATELAASRLGVSPEA
+266 ATELAASRLGVSPDA
-281 VTPYRASLRIPEMDG
+281 VSPYRASLRIPEMDG
-296 SWLKINIDPSQAAL
+296 SWLKINIDQSKAML
-310 EQGERVA
+310 DEGERVA
-317 FEMLRA
+317 FESLRA
-323 DMDKYADNYK
+323 DMDKYAADYVKLHNA
-333 RTHEGVAG
+333 RSVAG
-341 AGGAYADGTLVVA
+341 AGEYADGTLVVA

-387 PHYKTIIAADL
+387 PHYETIVAADL

-433 LRVLHSKCDNLVYVA
+433 LRVLHSKCDRLIYVA

-503 YDAACTVKPSA
+503 YDAACTVKPSV

-529 GASQAKMRQH
+529 GASQAKVRQH

-550 AHMANI
+550 AHVANI

-578 VSSIDS
+578 VSSIDA

-614 RLWTPAEGIGLD
+614 RLWTPADGVGLD
-626 DVADGV
+626 DVADGA

-651 VEVDARSLVPQRVDE
+651 VEVDANGLVPQRVDE
-666 LLDGGLRGQ
+666 LLDGGLRG

>member
-1 MRLCAPLC
+1 
-9 LTLPPCWWLLVGCVW
+9 
-24 VREGLVLMM
+24 MM
-33 GDSVGGSWSLGRVWA
+33 GDTVGGSWSQGRVWA
-48 FLGEFVDGVE
+48 FLGEFVDGVG

-89 SGAAHM
+89 SGVSHA

-133 GHVVADAWE
+133 GRVVADAWE
-142 RTAGVDGAPVAHVST
+142 RTAGVDDAPVAHA
-157 SAVPA
+157 SAPAIPPA
-162 AAPVGSAAVA
+162 APAGSPVVA
-172 SPLLAPGAASAA
+172 SPTPSAPGAASAA
-184 WVVGETRVDAGSS
+184 WAVGESHVDAGSP
-197 WFMDDAG
+197 WFVDEAG
-204 DGVVPPGVTVATRA
+204 EGTVPPGVTVAAHA
-218 EGVGEGAGVDLADGR
+218 ESVGEGVDLGLAGER
-233 VGSNTGTAVGSSA
+233 GGSNVGAAVGESGVSA
-246 ASDEVLA
+246 EVLA

-266 ATELAASRLGVSPEA
+266 ATELAASKLGVSPDA

-317 FEMLRA
+317 FDSLRA
-323 DMDKYADNYK
+323 DMDKYADEYK
-333 RTHEGVAG
+333 RTHEGAAN

-367 GTVNLYKRVR
+367 GTVSLYKRVR

-387 PHYKTIIAADL
+387 PHYRTIIAADL

-433 LRVLHSKCDNLVYVA
+433 LRVLHSKCDNLIYVA

-514 DDKSVLFFEHGHVGG
+514 DDKSALFFEHGHVGG

-578 VSSIDS
+578 VSSIDA
-584 GSSWFTNA
+584 GSSWFTNMS
-592 TGESAPSAVTSFVAK
+592 GESAPSAVTSFVAK

-614 RLWTPAEGIGLD
+614 RLWTPADGVGLD
-626 DVADGV
+626 DVADGA

-651 VEVDARSLVPQRVDE
+651 VEVDARSLVPARVDE

>member
-1 MRLCAPLC
+1 
-9 LTLPPCWWLLVGCVW
+9 
-24 VREGLVLMM
+24 MM
-33 GDSVGGSWSLGRVWA
+33 GDSVGGSWSMGRVWA
-48 FLGEFVDGVE
+48 FLGEFVGGVE

-113 RRKAVARRY
+113 RRKSVARRY
-122 PEFFEAAARVP
+122 PEFFDAAARVP
-133 GHVVADAWE
+133 GRVVADAWE
-142 RTAGVDGAPVAHVST
+142 RTAGVDDAPAI
-157 SAVPA
+157 PA
-162 AAPVGSAAVA
+162 AATAGSPVVA
-172 SPLLAPGAASAA
+172 SPTPSAPGAASDA
-184 WVVGETRVDAGSS
+184 WAVGESHVDAGSS
-197 WFMDDAG
+197 WFTGEAG
-204 DGVVPPGVTVATRA
+204 EGAVPPGVTVAAHA
-218 EGVGEGAGVDLADGR
+218 ESVGEGVDLGLAGER
-233 VGSNTGTAVGSSA
+233 GGSNAGAAVGESGVSA
-246 ASDEVLA
+246 EVLA

-266 ATELAASRLGVSPEA
+266 ATELAASKLGVSPEA

-296 SWLKINIDPSQAAL
+296 SWLKINIDPSGAAL

-317 FEMLRA
+317 FETLRA
-323 DMDKYADNYK
+323 DMDKYADDYK
-333 RTHEGVAG
+333 RTHEGADN

-387 PHYKTIIAADL
+387 HRYRTIIAADL

-433 LRVLHSKCDNLVYVA
+433 LRVLHSKCDNLIYVA

-550 AHMANI
+550 AHLANI

-614 RLWTPAEGIGLD
+614 RLWTPADGAGLD
-626 DVADGV
+626 DVAGGA
-632 RTSLFVPGEGGMM
+632 RTSLFVPGEDGGM

-651 VEVDARSLVPQRVDE
+651 VEVDARSLVPARVDE

>member
-1 MRLCAPLC
+1 M
-9 LTLPPCWWLLVGCVW
+9 T
-24 VREGLVLMM
+24 GLN
-33 GDSVGGSWSLGRVWA
+33 GAGGSWSLGRVWA
-48 FLGEFVDGVE
+48 FLGEFVDGVG

-68 GDVTGGSDYEAAVLV
+68 GDVTGGSDYEAAVLA

-89 SGAAHM
+89 SGVAHM
-95 ANTVLGRAFGVS
+95 ANTALGRAFGVS

-113 RRKAVARRY
+113 RRKSVARRY

-133 GHVVADAWE
+133 GRVVADAWD
-142 RTAGVDGAPVAHVST
+142 RTAGVDGAPVDASC
-157 SAVPA
+157 AV
-162 AAPVGSAAVA
+162 APSAVA
-172 SPLLAPGAASAA
+172 SVASPAAPSAIPVGGEANGVSVQPAARPVAASAA
-184 WVVGETRVDAGSS
+184 PAQST
-197 WFMDDAG
+197 
-204 DGVVPPGVTVATRA
+204 
-218 EGVGEGAGVDLADGR
+218 DGR
-233 VGSNTGTAVGSSA
+233 AVGGGEYAPAVSGESVGV
-246 ASDEVLA
+246 EVLA

-266 ATELAASRLGVSPEA
+266 ATELAASRLGVSPDA

-296 SWLKINIDPSQAAL
+296 SWLKVNIDQTKAAL
-310 EQGERVA
+310 DEGERVA
-317 FEMLRA
+317 FETLRA
-323 DMDKYADNYK
+323 DMDKYAADYVK
-333 RTHEGVAG
+333 RHNTRSVAG
-341 AGGAYADGTLVVA
+341 AGEYADGTLVVA

-387 PHYKTIIAADL
+387 PHYRTIIAADL

-433 LRVLHSKCDNLVYVA
+433 LRVLHSKCDNLIYVA

-578 VSSIDS
+578 VSSIDA
-584 GSSWFTNA
+584 GSSWFTNMS
-592 TGESAPSAVTSFVAK
+592 GESAPSAVTSFVAK

-614 RLWTPAEGIGLD
+614 RLWTPADGVGLD
-626 DVADGV
+626 DVADGA

-651 VEVDARSLVPQRVDE
+651 VEVDARSLVPARVDE
-666 LLDGGLRGQ
+666 LLGGGLRGQ

>member
-1 MRLCAPLC
+1 MTVAD
-9 LTLPPCWWLLVGCVW
+9 G
-24 VREGLVLMM
+24 G
-33 GDSVGGSWSLGRVWA
+33 SAGSWSLGRVWA

-133 GHVVADAWE
+133 GRVVADAWE
-142 RTAGVDGAPVAHVST
+142 RTVGVD
-157 SAVPA
+157 
-162 AAPVGSAAVA
+162 AAPAGSPVVA
-172 SPLLAPGAASAA
+172 SPALPAPGVASDA
-184 WVVGETRVDAGSS
+184 WAVGETHVDAGSS
-197 WFMDDAG
+197 WFMDEAG
-204 DGVVPPGVTVATRA
+204 EVAVPPGVTVAAHA
-218 EGVGEGAGVDLADGR
+218 ESVGEGVDLGLAGER
-233 VGSNTGTAVGSSA
+233 GGSNAGATVGESG

-266 ATELAASRLGVSPEA
+266 ATELAASKLGVSPEA
-281 VTPYRASLRIPEMDG
+281 VTPYSASLRCEEIG
-296 SWLKINIDPSQAAL
+296 NSWLKVNINPLKAMLA
-310 EQGERVA
+310 EGERVA
-317 FEMLRA
+317 FDSLRA
-323 DMDKYADNYK
+323 DMDKYAADYVK
-333 RTHEGVAG
+333 RHNANGAVGVG
-341 AGGAYADGTLVVA
+341 DRADGTLVVA

-433 LRVLHSKCDNLVYVA
+433 LRVLHSKCDNLIYVA

-614 RLWTPAEGIGLD
+614 RLWTPADGVGLD
-626 DVADGV
+626 DVSDGA

-651 VEVDARSLVPQRVDE
+651 VEVDARSLVPARADE

>member
-1 MRLCAPLC
+1 
-9 LTLPPCWWLLVGCVW
+9 
-24 VREGLVLMM
+24 MM

-133 GHVVADAWE
+133 GRLVADAWE
-142 RTAGVDGAPVAHVST
+142 RTAGVDDEPT
-157 SAVPA
+157 IPA
-162 AAPVGSAAVA
+162 AAPAGSAVVA
-172 SPLLAPGAASAA
+172 SPAPSAPGAASAA
-184 WVVGETRVDAGSS
+184 WTVGESHVDSGSS
-197 WFMDDAG
+197 WFMDEAG
-204 DGVVPPGVTVATRA
+204 NPVVPVGVSVEGVTS
-218 EGVGEGAGVDLADGR
+218 GAGATTVVERVAANVD
-233 VGSNTGTAVGSSA
+233 TTAVDGGA
-246 ASDEVLA
+246 DVEVLA

-266 ATELAASRLGVSPEA
+266 ATELAASKLGVSPDA
-281 VTPYRASLRIPEMDG
+281 VSPYRASLRIPEMDG
-296 SWLKINIDPSQAAL
+296 SWLKVNIDPSQAAL

-317 FEMLRA
+317 FETLRA
-323 DMDKYADNYK
+323 DMDKYADSYVK
-333 RTHEGVAG
+333 RVRAGNGADTAG

-387 PHYKTIIAADL
+387 PRYRTIIAADL

-433 LRVLHSKCDNLVYVA
+433 LRVLHSKCDNLIYVA

-503 YDAACTVKPSA
+503 YDAACTVKPDA
-514 DDKSVLFFEHGHVGG
+514 GDKSVLFFEHGHVGG

-614 RLWTPAEGIGLD
+614 RLWTPADGVGLD
-626 DVADGV
+626 DVADGA

-651 VEVDARSLVPQRVDE
+651 VEVDARSLVPARVDE
-666 LLDGGLRGQ
+666 LLDGGLRG

>member
-1 MRLCAPLC
+1 MTVAD
-9 LTLPPCWWLLVGCVW
+9 G
-24 VREGLVLMM
+24 G
-33 GDSVGGSWSLGRVWA
+33 SAGSWSLGRVWA

-58 AARERVSAPA
+58 TARERVSAPA

-95 ANTVLGRAFGVS
+95 ANTALGRAFGVS

-133 GHVVADAWE
+133 GRVVADAWE
-142 RTAGVDGAPVAHVST
+142 RTAGVDDAPAI
-157 SAVPA
+157 PA
-162 AAPVGSAAVA
+162 AAPAGSPAVA
-172 SPLLAPGAASAA
+172 SPAPPAPSGTPDA
-184 WVVGETRVDAGSS
+184 WAVGESHVDAGSS
-197 WFMDDAG
+197 WFMDEA
-204 DGVVPPGVTVATRA
+204 
-218 EGVGEGAGVDLADGR
+218 GEGAGVDLGLAGER
-233 VGSNTGTAVGSSA
+233 GGSNAGAAVGASGVSA
-246 ASDEVLA
+246 EVLA

-266 ATELAASRLGVSPEA
+266 ATELAASKLGVSPDA

-317 FEMLRA
+317 FETLRA
-323 DMDKYADNYK
+323 DMDKYADDYVK
-333 RTHEGVAG
+333 RHSTPNAG
-341 AGGAYADGTLVVA
+341 GAGAYADGTLVVA

-387 PHYKTIIAADL
+387 PHYQTIIAADL

-433 LRVLHSKCDNLVYVA
+433 LRVLHSKCDNLIYVA

-503 YDAACTVKPSA
+503 YDAACTVKPDA

-529 GASQAKMRQH
+529 GAAQAKMRRH
-539 VKNMQA
+539 VKDMQA

-550 AHMANI
+550 AHLANI

-614 RLWTPAEGIGLD
+614 RLWTPADGVGLD
-626 DVADGV
+626 DVADGA

-651 VEVDARSLVPQRVDE
+651 VEVDAHDLVPARVDE
-666 LLDGGLRGQ
+666 ILGGGLRGQ

>member
-1 MRLCAPLC
+1 MTVAD
-9 LTLPPCWWLLVGCVW
+9 G
-24 VREGLVLMM
+24 G
-33 GDSVGGSWSLGRVWA
+33 SAGSWSLGRVWA

-58 AARERVSAPA
+58 AARERVSAPT

-113 RRKAVARRY
+113 RRKSVARRY
-122 PEFFEAAARVP
+122 PEFFDAAARVP
-133 GHVVADAWE
+133 GRVVADAWE
-142 RTAGVDGAPVAHVST
+142 RTAGVDDAPAI
-157 SAVPA
+157 PA
-162 AAPVGSAAVA
+162 AATAGSPVVA
-172 SPLLAPGAASAA
+172 SPTPSAPGAASDA
-184 WVVGETRVDAGSS
+184 WAVGESHVDAGSS
-197 WFMDDAG
+197 WFTGEAG
-204 DGVVPPGVTVATRA
+204 EGAVPPGVTVAAHA
-218 EGVGEGAGVDLADGR
+218 ESVGEGVDLGLAGER
-233 VGSNTGTAVGSSA
+233 GGSNAGAAVGESGVSA
-246 ASDEVLA
+246 EVLA

-266 ATELAASRLGVSPEA
+266 ATELAASKLGVSPEA
-281 VTPYRASLRIPEMDG
+281 VTPYSASLRCEEIG
-296 SWLKINIDPSQAAL
+296 NSWLKVNINPLKAMLA
-310 EQGERVA
+310 EGERVA
-317 FEMLRA
+317 FDSLRA
-323 DMDKYADNYK
+323 DMDKYAADYVK
-333 RTHEGVAG
+333 RHNANGAVGVG
-341 AGGAYADGTLVVA
+341 DRADGTLVVA

-387 PHYKTIIAADL
+387 PRYRTIIAADL

-433 LRVLHSKCDNLVYVA
+433 LRVLHSKCDNLIYVA

-550 AHMANI
+550 AHLANI

-614 RLWTPAEGIGLD
+614 RLWTPADGVGLD
-626 DVADGV
+626 DVADGA

>member
-1 MRLCAPLC
+1 MTVAD
-9 LTLPPCWWLLVGCVW
+9 G
-24 VREGLVLMM
+24 G
-33 GDSVGGSWSLGRVWA
+33 SAGSWSLGRVWA

-58 AARERVSAPA
+58 AARERVSAPT

-122 PEFFEAAARVP
+122 PEFFDAAARVP
-133 GHVVADAWE
+133 GRVVADAWE
-142 RTAGVDGAPVAHVST
+142 RTAGVDDAPAI
-157 SAVPA
+157 PA
-162 AAPVGSAAVA
+162 AATAGSPVVA
-172 SPLLAPGAASAA
+172 SPTPSAPGAASAA
-184 WVVGETRVDAGSS
+184 WAVGESHVDAGSP
-197 WFMDDAG
+197 WFVDEAG
-204 DGVVPPGVTVATRA
+204 EGTVPPGVTVAEHA
-218 EGVGEGAGVDLADGR
+218 ESVGEGVDLGLAGER
-233 VGSNTGTAVGSSA
+233 GGSNVGAAVGESGVSA
-246 ASDEVLA
+246 EVLA

-266 ATELAASRLGVSPEA
+266 ATELAASKLGVSPDA

-317 FEMLRA
+317 FDSLRA
-323 DMDKYADNYK
+323 DMDKYADEYK
-333 RTHEGVAG
+333 RTHEGAAN

-367 GTVNLYKRVR
+367 GTVSLYKRVR

-387 PHYKTIIAADL
+387 PHYRTIIAADL

-433 LRVLHSKCDNLVYVA
+433 LRVLHSKCDNLIYVA

-578 VSSIDS
+578 VSSIDA

-614 RLWTPAEGIGLD
+614 RLWTPADGVGLD
-626 DVADGV
+626 DVADGA

-651 VEVDARSLVPQRVDE
+651 VEVDARSLMPARVDE
-666 LLDGGLRGQ
+666 MLDGGLRG

>member
-1 MRLCAPLC
+1 
-9 LTLPPCWWLLVGCVW
+9 
-24 VREGLVLMM
+24 MM
-33 GDSVGGSWSLGRVWA
+33 GDSVGGSWSQGRVWA

-122 PEFFEAAARVP
+122 QEFFEAAARVP
-133 GHVVADAWE
+133 GSLVADAWE
-142 RTAGVDGAPVAHVST
+142 RTAGVDDEPT
-157 SAVPA
+157 IPA
-162 AAPVGSAAVA
+162 AAPAGSAVVA
-172 SPLLAPGAASAA
+172 SPAPSAPGAASAA
-184 WVVGETRVDAGSS
+184 WTVGESHVDSGSS
-197 WFMDDAG
+197 WFMDEAG
-204 DGVVPPGVTVATRA
+204 NPVVPVGVSV
-218 EGVGEGAGVDLADGR
+218 EGVPSGAGATTVVERVAANVD
-233 VGSNTGTAVGSSA
+233 TTAVDGGA
-246 ASDEVLA
+246 DVEVLA

-266 ATELAASRLGVSPEA
+266 ATELAASKLGVSPEA

-317 FEMLRA
+317 FDSLRA
-323 DMDKYADNYK
+323 DMDKYAANYVK
-333 RTHEGVAG
+333 RHNTRSAAG
-341 AGGAYADGTLVVA
+341 AGAYADGTLVVA

-387 PHYKTIIAADL
+387 PRYRTIIAADL

-564 PEMYLVG
+564 PEMHLVG

-578 VSSIDS
+578 VSSIDA

-614 RLWTPAEGIGLD
+614 RLWTPADGVGLD
-626 DVADGV
+626 DVADGA
-632 RTSLFVPGEGGMM
+632 RTSLFVPGEGGGM

-651 VEVDARSLVPQRVDE
+651 VEVDARSLVPSRVDE
-666 LLDGGLRGQ
+666 MLDGGLRGQ

>member
-1 MRLCAPLC
+1 MTVAD
-9 LTLPPCWWLLVGCVW
+9 G
-24 VREGLVLMM
+24 G
-33 GDSVGGSWSLGRVWA
+33 SAGSWSLGRVWA

-95 ANTVLGRAFGVS
+95 ANTALGRAFGVS

-133 GHVVADAWE
+133 GRVVADAWE
-142 RTAGVDGAPVAHVST
+142 RTADVDDAPAI
-157 SAVPA
+157 PA
-162 AAPVGSAAVA
+162 AAPAGSPAVA
-172 SPLLAPGAASAA
+172 SPAPPAPSGTPDA
-184 WVVGETRVDAGSS
+184 WAVGESHVDAGSS
-197 WFMDDAG
+197 WFMDEA
-204 DGVVPPGVTVATRA
+204 
-218 EGVGEGAGVDLADGR
+218 GEGAGVDLGLAGER
-233 VGSNTGTAVGSSA
+233 GGANAGAAVGASGVSA
-246 ASDEVLA
+246 EVLA

-266 ATELAASRLGVSPEA
+266 ATELAASKLGVSPEA

-317 FEMLRA
+317 FETLRA
-323 DMDKYADNYK
+323 DMDKYADNYVK
-333 RTHEGVAG
+333 RVRAG
-341 AGGAYADGTLVVA
+341 NGADTAGMGGAYADGTLVVA

-387 PHYKTIIAADL
+387 PHYRTIIAADL

-433 LRVLHSKCDNLVYVA
+433 LRVLHSKCDNLIYVA

-550 AHMANI
+550 AHLANI

-584 GSSWFTNA
+584 GSSWFTNMS
-592 TGESAPSAVTSFVAK
+592 GESAPSAVTSFVAK

-614 RLWTPAEGIGLD
+614 RLWTPADGVGLD
-626 DVADGV
+626 DVADGA

-651 VEVDARSLVPQRVDE
+651 VEVDARSLVPARVDE

>member
-1 MRLCAPLC
+1 
-9 LTLPPCWWLLVGCVW
+9 
-24 VREGLVLMM
+24 MM
-33 GDSVGGSWSLGRVWA
+33 VDSVGGSWSLGRVWA

-133 GHVVADAWE
+133 GRLVADAWE
-142 RTAGVDGAPVAHVST
+142 RTVGVDDVPAI
-157 SAVPA
+157 PA
-162 AAPVGSAAVA
+162 AAPAGSPVVA
-172 SPLLAPGAASAA
+172 SPAPSAPGVASDA
-184 WVVGETRVDAGSS
+184 WAVGEPHVDAGSS
-197 WFMDDAG
+197 WFTGDAG
-204 DGVVPPGVTVATRA
+204 EVAVPPGVTVAAHA
-218 EGVGEGAGVDLADGR
+218 ESVGEGVDLGLAGER
-233 VGSNTGTAVGSSA
+233 GGANAGATVGASAVSA
-246 ASDEVLA
+246 EVLA

-266 ATELAASRLGVSPEA
+266 ATELAASTLGVSPEA
-281 VTPYRASLRIPEMDG
+281 VTPYRASLRIPKMGGG
-296 SWLKINIDPSQAAL
+296 SWLKVDIDPTKAAL
-310 EQGERVA
+310 AEGERVA
-317 FEMLRA
+317 FETLRA
-323 DMDKYADNYK
+323 DMDKYADDYK
-333 RTHEGVAG
+333 RTHEGAAG
-341 AGGAYADGTLVVA
+341 VGGAYADGTLVVA

-387 PHYKTIIAADL
+387 PHYKTIVAADL

-433 LRVLHSKCDNLVYVA
+433 LRVLHSKCDNLIYVA

-503 YDAACTVKPSA
+503 YDAACTVKPDA

-529 GASQAKMRQH
+529 GAAQAKMRRH
-539 VKNMQA
+539 VKDMQA

-550 AHMANI
+550 AHLANI

-578 VSSIDS
+578 VSSIDA

-614 RLWTPAEGIGLD
+614 RLWTPADGVGLD
-626 DVADGV
+626 DVADGA

-651 VEVDARSLVPQRVDE
+651 VEVDTNGLVPARVDE

>member
-1 MRLCAPLC
+1 
-9 LTLPPCWWLLVGCVW
+9 
-24 VREGLVLMM
+24 MM
-33 GDSVGGSWSLGRVWA
+33 GDSVGGSWSQGRAWA
-48 FLGEFVDGVE
+48 FLGEFVDGVG

-68 GDVTGGSDYEAAVLV
+68 GDVTGGSDYEAAVLA

-89 SGAAHM
+89 SGVAHM
-95 ANTVLGRAFGVS
+95 ANTALGRVFGVS

-113 RRKAVARRY
+113 RRKSVARRY

-133 GHVVADAWE
+133 GRLVADVWESVSGVDSAPGVAGVPDSRGSESAAQGVVPAGSAVVASPAPS
-142 RTAGVDGAPVAHVST
+142 APVVASGSFGVGESHVD
-157 SAVPA
+157 
-162 AAPVGSAAVA
+162 AVA
-172 SPLLAPGAASAA
+172 S
-184 WVVGETRVDAGSS
+184 VGVRDVH
-197 WFMDDAG
+197 
-204 DGVVPPGVTVATRA
+204 A
-218 EGVGEGAGVDLADGR
+218 ESVGEGASVDLGLAGEHS
-233 VGSNTGTAVGSSA
+233 GSNTGATVGASA
-246 ASDEVLA
+246 ASAEVLA
-253 DRARRALKEAHDA
+253 DRARRALREAHDA
-266 ATELAASRLGVSPEA
+266 ATELAASKLGVSPEA
-281 VTPYRASLRIPEMDG
+281 VMPYRASLRCEEMG
-296 SWLKINIDPSQAAL
+296 NSWLKVNIDPLKAMLAD
-310 EQGERVA
+310 GERVA
-317 FEMLRA
+317 FETLRA
-323 DMDKYADNYK
+323 DMDKYAADYAK
-333 RTHEGVAG
+333 HHSTRSAAG
-341 AGGAYADGTLVVA
+341 AGDDADGTLVVA

-387 PHYKTIIAADL
+387 PHYKTIVAADL

-433 LRVLHSKCDNLVYVA
+433 LRVLHSKCDNLIYVA

-503 YDAACTVKPSA
+503 YDAACTVKPDA

-529 GASQAKMRQH
+529 GAAQAKMRRH
-539 VKNMQA
+539 VKDMQA

-550 AHMANI
+550 AHLANI

-578 VSSIDS
+578 VSSIDA

-614 RLWTPAEGIGLD
+614 RLWTPADGVGLD
-626 DVADGV
+626 DVADGA

-651 VEVDARSLVPQRVDE
+651 VEVDTNGLVPARVDE

>member
-1 MRLCAPLC
+1 M
-9 LTLPPCWWLLVGCVW
+9 T
-24 VREGLVLMM
+24 
-33 GDSVGGSWSLGRVWA
+33 GDNVGGSWSLGRVWA
-48 FLGEFVDGVE
+48 FLGTFGVSE
-58 AARERVSAPA
+58 RSLRERVQAPA

-133 GHVVADAWE
+133 GHVVADAWD
-142 RTAGVDGAPVAHVST
+142 RTAGVDGTPVAHVST

-162 AAPVGSAAVA
+162 AAPAASPVVA
-172 SPLLAPGAASAA
+172 SPPSAPGAASAT
-184 WVVGETRVDAGSS
+184 WVVGETHVDAGSS

-204 DGVVPPGVTVATRA
+204 DGVVPPGVAAAAHAESVAP
-218 EGVGEGAGVDLADGR
+218 GASVDLGLVGDHG
-233 VGSNTGTAVGSSA
+233 GSNAGAAGGVSA
-246 ASDEVLA
+246 ASAEALA

-266 ATELAASRLGVSPEA
+266 ATELAASKLGVSPEA
-281 VTPYRASLRIPEMDG
+281 VTPYRASLRCEEMG
-296 SWLKINIDPSQAAL
+296 NSWLKVNIDPLKAMLAD
-310 EQGERVA
+310 GERVA
-317 FEMLRA
+317 FETLRA
-323 DMDKYADNYK
+323 DMDKYADDYK
-333 RTHEGVAG
+333 RTHAHAAN

-387 PHYKTIIAADL
+387 PHYRTIIAADL

-614 RLWTPAEGIGLD
+614 RLWTPADGAGLD
-626 DVADGV
+626 DVADGA

-651 VEVDARSLVPQRVDE
+651 VEVDARSLVPARVDE

>member
-1 MRLCAPLC
+1 MTVAD
-9 LTLPPCWWLLVGCVW
+9 G
-24 VREGLVLMM
+24 G
-33 GDSVGGSWSLGRVWA
+33 SAGSWSLGRVWA

-133 GHVVADAWE
+133 GRLVADAWE
-142 RTAGVDGAPVAHVST
+142 RTAGVDDVPAI
-157 SAVPA
+157 PA
-162 AAPVGSAAVA
+162 AAPAGSHVAA
-172 SPLLAPGAASAA
+172 SPATSAPGAASDA
-184 WVVGETRVDAGSS
+184 WAVGEPHVDAGSS
-197 WFMDDAG
+197 WLTGEAG
-204 DGVVPPGVTVATRA
+204 EGAVPPGVMVAAHA
-218 EGVGEGAGVDLADGR
+218 ESVGEGASADLGLAGER
-233 VGSNTGTAVGSSA
+233 GGSNAGATVGASAVSA
-246 ASDEVLA
+246 EVLA

-266 ATELAASRLGVSPEA
+266 ATELAASRLGVSPDA
-281 VTPYRASLRIPEMDG
+281 VSPYRASLRIPEMDG
-296 SWLKINIDPSQAAL
+296 SWLKVNIDPSQAAL

-317 FEMLRA
+317 FETLRA
-323 DMDKYADNYK
+323 DMDKYADDYK
-333 RTHEGVAG
+333 RTHEGADN

-387 PHYKTIIAADL
+387 PRYRTIIAADL

-433 LRVLHSKCDNLVYVA
+433 LRVLHSKCDNLIYVA

-614 RLWTPAEGIGLD
+614 RLWTPADGVGLD
-626 DVADGV
+626 DVAEGA

-651 VEVDARSLVPQRVDE
+651 VEVDARSLVPARVDE
-666 LLDGGLRGQ
+666 LLDGGLRG

>member
-1 MRLCAPLC
+1 M
-9 LTLPPCWWLLVGCVW
+9 T
-24 VREGLVLMM
+24 GLN
-33 GDSVGGSWSLGRVWA
+33 GAGGSWSLGRVWA

-95 ANTVLGRAFGVS
+95 ANTALGRAFGVS

-122 PEFFEAAARVP
+122 PEFFDAAARVP
-133 GHVVADAWE
+133 GRLVADAWE
-142 RTAGVDGAPVAHVST
+142 RTAGVDDAPAI
-157 SAVPA
+157 PA
-162 AAPVGSAAVA
+162 TATAGSPVVA
-172 SPLLAPGAASAA
+172 SPAPSAPGAASDA
-184 WVVGETRVDAGSS
+184 WAVGEPHVDAGSS
-197 WFMDDAG
+197 WFTGDAG
-204 DGVVPPGVTVATRA
+204 EVAVPPGVTVAAHA
-218 EGVGEGAGVDLADGR
+218 ESVGEGVDLGLAGER
-233 VGSNTGTAVGSSA
+233 GGSNVGAAVGESGVSA
-246 ASDEVLA
+246 EVLA

-266 ATELAASRLGVSPEA
+266 ATELAASRLGVSPDA

-296 SWLKINIDPSQAAL
+296 SWLKVNIDQSKAML
-310 EQGERVA
+310 GEGERVA
-317 FEMLRA
+317 FETLRA

-341 AGGAYADGTLVVA
+341 AGGAYADGTLLVA

-387 PHYKTIIAADL
+387 PRYKTIIAADL

-433 LRVLHSKCDNLVYVA
+433 LRVLHSKCDNLIYVA

-482 RRMAEMRPDVYG
+482 RRMAQMRPDVYG

-626 DVADGV
+626 DEADGA

-666 LLDGGLRGQ
+666 LLDGGLRA

>member
-1 MRLCAPLC
+1 MTVAD
-9 LTLPPCWWLLVGCVW
+9 G
-24 VREGLVLMM
+24 G
-33 GDSVGGSWSLGRVWA
+33 SAGSWSLGRVWA
-48 FLGEFVDGVE
+48 FLGEFVDGVGV
-58 AARERVSAPA
+58 ARERVQAPA
-68 GDVTGGSDYEAAVLV
+68 GDVTGGSDYEAAVLA

-89 SGAAHM
+89 SGVAHM
-95 ANTVLGRAFGVS
+95 ANTALGRVFGVS

-113 RRKAVARRY
+113 RRKSVARRY

-133 GHVVADAWE
+133 GRLVADVWESVAGTDNTRGVADVSDARGSESAVQGVVPAGSLDNASPAASPAPSAPVVAPGSWE
-142 RTAGVDGAPVAHVST
+142 
-157 SAVPA
+157 
-162 AAPVGSAAVA
+162 
-172 SPLLAPGAASAA
+172 
-184 WVVGETRVDAGSS
+184 VGESHVDAGSS
-197 WFMDDAG
+197 WFTGEAG
-204 DGVVPPGVTVATRA
+204 NAVTPVGVSV
-218 EGVGEGAGVDLADGR
+218 EGVPSGAGATTVVVRECSLAE
-233 VGSNTGTAVGSSA
+233 SETAADSEDVEA
-246 ASDEVLA
+246 LV

-266 ATELAASRLGVSPEA
+266 ATELAASRLGVSPDA
-281 VTPYRASLRIPEMDG
+281 VSPYRASLRIPEMDG
-296 SWLKINIDPSQAAL
+296 SWLKVNIDQTKAAL
-310 EQGERVA
+310 DEGERVA
-317 FEMLRA
+317 FDSLRA
-323 DMDKYADNYK
+323 DMDKYAADYVK
-333 RTHEGVAG
+333 HHSSHSAAGVSD
-341 AGGAYADGTLVVA
+341 YAEGTLVVA

-377 SVYAQMEAEL
+377 SVYAQMEVEL
-387 PHYKTIIAADL
+387 PHYRTIVAADL

-433 LRVLHSKCDNLVYVA
+433 LRVLHSKCDNLIYVA

-482 RRMAEMRPDVYG
+482 RRMAQMRPDVYG

-614 RLWTPAEGIGLD
+614 RLWTPADGVGLD
-626 DVADGV
+626 DVADGA